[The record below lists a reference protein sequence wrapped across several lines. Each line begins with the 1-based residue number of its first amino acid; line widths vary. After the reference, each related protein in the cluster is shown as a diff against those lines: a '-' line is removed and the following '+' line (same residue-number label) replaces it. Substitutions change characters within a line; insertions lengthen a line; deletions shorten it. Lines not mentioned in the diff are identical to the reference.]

1 MTKNAPLALGRSADE
16 TAELWPAQ
24 GLWRYEDYCRLP
36 DDGWRYEVIRGRLLM
51 APAPKPRHQFSLG
64 ELHLAFRRFVDAG
77 DLGAVLL
84 APIDVVLA
92 KLATPVQPD
101 LLFIR
106 QERLDIVKENRIEGP
121 PDLIVEVLS
130 PSNWTTDRRDKHAL
144 YAEAGV
150 AEYWIVDPEQRT
162 IEVFVLE
169 EGGYRLFDQKGPGET
184 IRSHSLD
191 GLEVAIDG
199 IFRML

>member
-1 MTKNAPLALGRSADE
+1 MTKTLESSGSTAA

-24 GLWRYEDYCRLP
+24 GLWTYDDYRRLP
-36 DDGWRYEVIRGRLLM
+36 DDGWRYEVIRGRLCM

-64 ELHLAFRRFVDAG
+64 ELYLAFRRFIDEG

-84 APIDVVLA
+84 APIDVVLS

-101 LLFIR
+101 LAFIR
-106 QERLDIVKENRIEGP
+106 KQRLGLITDDLVDGP

-130 PSNWTTDRRDKHAL
+130 PSNWMTDRRDKYEV

-150 AEYWIVDPEQRT
+150 GEYWIVDPDERK

-191 GLEVAIDG
+191 GLEVNIDDV
-199 IFRML
+199 FRIQ